1 MVIIYI
7 SQQFSE
13 CIFPDISHSNFYLI
27 ERHPKVDTGQV
38 HDHGHGKTVSVWV
51 EIGSKRHHHAT
62 VYHVPGGKRSQ
73 FLFFTRL
80 MQNMELQ
87 SLMCIYLTGGFF
99 RRKIQ
104 AVVGKMTPT
113 DLEISH
119 NFQKALFCEFLGPST
134 VTHKMITFNKTL
146 PGGCHGL
153 NTLWTD
159 LTKIMFFSH
168 ARFCGSFSK
177 EKLQEIKKIHPK
189 DF

>member
-1 MVIIYI
+1 MVIICI

-38 HDHGHGKTVSVWV
+38 HDHGHGQTVSVWV
-51 EIGSKRHHHAT
+51 EIGSKCHHHAT

-99 RRKIQ
+99 RRRIQ

-113 DLEISH
+113 DLEISDS
-119 NFQKALFCEFLGPST
+119 FQKALFCDFLGPLT
-134 VTHKMITFNKTL
+134 VTLMMITFNKTL
-146 PGGCHGL
+146 PGACHGS

-159 LTKIMFFSH
+159 LTKNMFFNQS
-168 ARFCGSFSK
+168 SI
-177 EKLQEIKKIHPK
+177 LWIIPK
-189 DF
+189 RKHRN